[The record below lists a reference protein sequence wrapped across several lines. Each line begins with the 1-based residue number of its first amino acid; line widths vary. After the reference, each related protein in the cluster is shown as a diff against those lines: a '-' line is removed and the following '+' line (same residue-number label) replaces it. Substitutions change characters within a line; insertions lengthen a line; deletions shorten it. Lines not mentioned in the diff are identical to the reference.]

1 MTTISN
7 EVLSGEMGISLEHD
21 PELLYWAWK
30 VHMENAAANMATI
43 VHPTG
48 LLSEILTTQ
57 EWDAYEAN
65 RTVSPQGNTVVI
77 APRPAAP
84 HHEAITAGMTNAAI
98 SVAKYN
104 NERHKTWHDAVS
116 SLKKSVIKSLGPTL
130 GGTIGPPP
138 DGFKLKS
145 LRDIADAVRGKYATV
160 NQMALNQMD
169 EILMNPLDHIDNL
182 DKHLARIRQHLLM
195 QATAGFPVE
204 EYRQVRIF
212 RKSVSGHHQITQCLA
227 DFDRLNSDPLL
238 HTFRAITEYVAKHLP
253 NIRAAA
259 AMQSTTMPQMFA
271 GMADTVKSAPQPKSH
286 MAMTMAE
293 LQCAYSV
300 LEYKHGNL
308 QRNRQSQGKRNAQHQ
323 NANRDSKKTKQTA
336 PHAPPQTAA
345 ECREYCHAHGYQNS
359 HSSAQCKVMAN
370 QKQNFSEAM
379 RKATSPS
386 NPPGGSQLVSGRDP
400 QGGPK

>member
-1 MTTISN
+1 
-7 EVLSGEMGISLEHD
+7 
-21 PELLYWAWK
+21 
-30 VHMENAAANMATI
+30 
-43 VHPTG
+43 
-48 LLSEILTTQ
+48 
-57 EWDAYEAN
+57 
-65 RTVSPQGNTVVI
+65 
-77 APRPAAP
+77 
-84 HHEAITAGMTNAAI
+84 
-98 SVAKYN
+98 
-104 NERHKTWHDAVS
+104 
-116 SLKKSVIKSLGPTL
+116 
-130 GGTIGPPP
+130 
-138 DGFKLKS
+138 
-145 LRDIADAVRGKYATV
+145 
-160 NQMALNQMD
+160 MALNQMD
-169 EILMNPLDHIDNL
+169 EVLMSPLDYVENL

-238 HTFRAITEYVAKHLP
+238 YTFREITAYVTKHLP

-271 GMADTVKSAPQPKSH
+271 GMAATDKPASQHKNH

-300 LEYKHGNL
+300 LEYKHSNL
-308 QRNRQSQGKRNAQHQ
+308 QRNRQPRGKRNAQ
-323 NANRDSKKTKQTA
+323 NPDTSRDPKKTRQTA
-336 PHAPPQTAA
+336 PYAAPKTAA
-345 ECREYCHAHGYQNS
+345 ECREYCHAHGHQNS

-379 RKATSPS
+379 RNATSPS

-400 QGGPK
+400 QGGHK